1 MSRRPTRGLLFF
13 VALIIAVGAAGTL
26 SACGKKGDP
35 ELREGREDGYPRKY
49 PSGPPPR

>member
-1 MSRRPTRGLLFF
+1 MSRRRALLLLAAAPAGLL
-13 VALIIAVGAAGTL
+13 AA
-26 SACGKKGDP
+26 ACGKKGDP